1 MDDDFFNA
9 GLFVFV
15 DMDIFFV
22 APDGVLRVGNGAL
35 DERVDSVR
43 ADLLGFNGAV
53 VVVADRFRLGVLV
66 NLQVLVEVVALV
78 VVEDVIIMLF
88 RLLAVVDE
96 EWLFFVVAMAV
107 VLLIRGAIFFFRLS
121 SRAMTLVAK
130 TKRPVLGA
138 QEK

>member
-53 VVVADRFRLGVLV
+53 VVVADRFRFGVLV
-66 NLQVLVEVVALV
+66 DLQV